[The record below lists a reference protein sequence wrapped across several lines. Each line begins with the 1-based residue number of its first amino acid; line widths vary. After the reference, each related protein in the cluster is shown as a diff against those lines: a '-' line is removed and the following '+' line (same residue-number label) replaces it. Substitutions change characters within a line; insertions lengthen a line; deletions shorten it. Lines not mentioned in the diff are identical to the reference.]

1 MPKLIILTLCTLRKA
16 SMISC
21 NATLNDDNLRIPVML
36 LLCRDFLMYVTLY
49 LRDTDS
55 VEICITTSG
64 IKECE
69 QMPTTIETEGLRRM
83 LLANYR
89 NVQGYLS

>member
-1 MPKLIILTLCTLRKA
+1 MPKLIVLILCTLRKA

-55 VEICITTSG
+55 VE
-64 IKECE
+64 
-69 QMPTTIETEGLRRM
+69 
-83 LLANYR
+83 
-89 NVQGYLS
+89 